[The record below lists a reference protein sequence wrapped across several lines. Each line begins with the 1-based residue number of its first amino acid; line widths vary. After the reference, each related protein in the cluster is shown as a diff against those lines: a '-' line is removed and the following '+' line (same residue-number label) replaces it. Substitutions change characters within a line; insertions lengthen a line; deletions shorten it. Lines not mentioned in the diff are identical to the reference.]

1 MPTAYHMVHYR
12 RFSHNHPESPVRK
25 LDGLCRTA
33 LGQADSAGNG
43 LWTRARDRVQ
53 TIAEGS
59 GGRQLLLNKVADLTD
74 SVFGELCLADSRG
87 LQALLQLTTQTL
99 ELSDITTAEVY
110 DLDERT
116 APSGSQFIRGMAY
129 WLAAGDHLFF
139 VKTSNMSAALLHGY
153 IDWLLRS
160 RTTTLPPTSAVPIQ
174 AEFDRSVASDTGD
187 VTRLVVKGNA
197 VSRMVVDTA
206 DGEKERSV
214 RTSRTIGDKFVEF
227 AGAIPVVEA
236 LLGKAKTDS
245 LLESL
250 GPQEHLAVEAQV
262 KVRGR
267 RTEASKAKL
276 REVANDLADMTDAE
290 VLVEGKDGKVANG
303 DAILR
308 TTMPFDLPQEGSNLL
323 DFNNVADQLLEVY
336 SRFVR
341 DGKIQP

>member
-12 RFSHNHPESPVRK
+12 RFSHNHAASSHLK

-33 LGQADSAGNG
+33 LGQADSNGSG

-53 TIAEGS
+53 TLTEGP

-87 LQALLQLTTQTL
+87 LQALLQLTTQTVA
-99 ELSDITTAEVY
+99 LSDITTAEVY

-116 APSGSQFIRGMAY
+116 APTGSQFIRGMAY

-139 VKTSNMSAALLHGY
+139 VKTSNMSAGLLHGY
-153 IDWLLRS
+153 IDWLLRG
-160 RTTTLPPTSAVPIQ
+160 RTTTLPATSAVSIQ
-174 AEFDRSVASDTGD
+174 AEFDRSVAGDIGD
-187 VTRLVVKGNA
+187 VKRLVVKGNA
-197 VSRMVVDTA
+197 LPRMAVDTA
-206 DGEKERSV
+206 DTAEERSV
-214 RTSRTIGDKFVEF
+214 RTSRTVGDKFVEF
-227 AGAIPVVEA
+227 AGAIPLVEA
-236 LLGKAKTDS
+236 LLGKPKTDS

-290 VLVEGKDGKVANG
+290 VQVEGKDGKLAHG

>member
-1 MPTAYHMVHYR
+1 MVHYR
-12 RFSHNHPESPVRK
+12 RFSHNHQPSSHLK
-25 LDGLCRTA
+25 LEALCRAA
-33 LGQADSAGNG
+33 LGEVDGAGRG
-43 LWTRARDRVQ
+43 LWVRASDRVQ
-53 TIAEGS
+53 TITEGA

-87 LQALLQLTTQTL
+87 LQALLQHTTQTL
-99 ELSDITTAEVY
+99 ELSNITTAEVY

-129 WLAAGDHLFF
+129 WLATGDHLFF
-139 VKTSNMSAALLHGY
+139 VKTSNMSGALLNGY
-153 IDWLLRS
+153 VDWLLRS
-160 RTTTLPPTSAVPIQ
+160 RTATLPSTSSMAMQ
-174 AEFDRSVASDTGD
+174 AEFDRSVAGDIGD
-187 VTRLVVKGNA
+187 VRRLVVRGNA
-197 VSRMVVDTA
+197 MSRMAVDTA
-206 DGEKERSV
+206 DSGGERTVRS
-214 RTSRTIGDKFVEF
+214 SRTVGDRFVEF
-227 AGAIPVVEA
+227 AGAIPLVEA
-236 LLGKAKTDS
+236 LLGRAKTES

-262 KVRGR
+262 KIRGR

-276 REVANDLADMTDAE
+276 REVANDLADLTDAE
-290 VLVEGKDGKVANG
+290 VQVEGKDGKVANG

-308 TTMPFDLPQEGSNLL
+308 TTMPFDLPQQGSNLL